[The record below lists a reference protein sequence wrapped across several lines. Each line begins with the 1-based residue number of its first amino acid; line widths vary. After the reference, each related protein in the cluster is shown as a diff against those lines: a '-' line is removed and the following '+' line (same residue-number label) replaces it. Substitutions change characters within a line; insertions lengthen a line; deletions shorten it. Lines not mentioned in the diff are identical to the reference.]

1 MLCLSMEEGE
11 RLKEA
16 ALYAGVFHGRAEQ
29 GILLCY
35 SSASLSWRVTDVP
48 RLSASQSASEGKG
61 MAPSRLAET
70 KQDRRADVAIQQL
83 GMQSSQPDSQE
94 PGRATRKPWQRWI

>member
-1 MLCLSMEEGE
+1 MGRDRSIRHQYMLCLSMEEGE

-61 MAPSRLAET
+61 T
-70 KQDRRADVAIQQL
+70 KQT
-83 GMQSSQPDSQE
+83 
-94 PGRATRKPWQRWI
+94 GRNQAGQKGRCGNPAAWNAKLTA